1 MNLTFSVCDIG
12 NRYIRIQDITQQDN
26 EYIPEDLQNVRR
38 YFNYKYSETCTI
50 NILYYNSTVNPG
62 ISNIVY
68 TTHESYLDE
77 AEIYINKD

>member
-38 YFNYKYSETCTI
+38 YFNYKYSETCTS
-50 NILYYNSTVNPG
+50 NILYYN
-62 ISNIVY
+62 
-68 TTHESYLDE
+68 
-77 AEIYINKD
+77 